1 MACLDGRLPGHEAHA
16 NGAEEYSRAMPAVTL
31 IAADCAG
38 HGGRMRVRPCYGRWC
53 EVVRMRRLRPS
64 SETEMVALF
73 LRTELAAARFRDKL
87 QALLESYGL
96 PERVIT
102 DPDLGDAAEN
112 QAGCG
117 C

>member
-1 MACLDGRLPGHEAHA
+1 
-16 NGAEEYSRAMPAVTL
+16 
-31 IAADCAG
+31 
-38 HGGRMRVRPCYGRWC
+38 
-53 EVVRMRRLRPS
+53 
-64 SETEMVALF
+64 MVALF
-73 LRTELAAARFRDKL
+73 LRTELPASRFRDTL
-87 QALLESYGL
+87 RALLERDGL

>member
-1 MACLDGRLPGHEAHA
+1 
-16 NGAEEYSRAMPAVTL
+16 MPAVTL

-73 LRTELAAARFRDKL
+73 LRTELPASRFRDTL
-87 QALLESYGL
+87 RALLERDGL